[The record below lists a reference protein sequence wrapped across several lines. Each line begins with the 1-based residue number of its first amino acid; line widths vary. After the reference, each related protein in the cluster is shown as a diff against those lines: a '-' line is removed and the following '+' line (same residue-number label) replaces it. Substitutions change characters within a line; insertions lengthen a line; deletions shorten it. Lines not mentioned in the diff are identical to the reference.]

1 MGKLWKGHCR
11 QKEEQMQK
19 PSDGEG
25 SDTSKK
31 MKVGQRLEAQGLG
44 RKEARA
50 TAREGGGGLLPWIWQ
65 QGLAG
70 QG

>member
-1 MGKLWKGHCR
+1 MGKLWKEHCR
-11 QKEEQMQK
+11 QKEEQVQK
-19 PSDGEG
+19 PSDEEG

-31 MKVGQRLEAQGLG
+31 MKGGQRLEAQGLR
-44 RKEARA
+44 RKGVRA
-50 TAREGGGGLLPWIWQ
+50 AAGEGGGGLLPWIWQ